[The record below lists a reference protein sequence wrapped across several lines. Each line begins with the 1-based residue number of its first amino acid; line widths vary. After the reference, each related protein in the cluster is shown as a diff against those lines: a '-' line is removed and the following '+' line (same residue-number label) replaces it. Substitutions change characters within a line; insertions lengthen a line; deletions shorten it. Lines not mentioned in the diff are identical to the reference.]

1 MYCHLDGSL
10 LPCLQLNNL
19 SWTRLRSDNV
29 TQVCSAVWCRWAK
42 WVPEVIQQVRGR
54 AGWLH
59 SPWCSLLFLPY
70 ERTLVVCFINFFLL
84 SVYQSKFFKSI
95 IHRTSLKICYSSVK
109 CVSLEQ
115 YYKREE
121 FFCIYSKGV
130 VIYIWKNILRNL
142 LLLYFIFF

>member
-19 SWTRLRSDNV
+19 SWTRLRSDNA
-29 TQVCSAVWCRWAK
+29 TQVRSSVWCRWAK

-95 IHRTSLKICYSSVK
+95 IHRTSLKICKMCITRTVLQKRIILLHLQQRCCYIYLK
-109 CVSLEQ
+109 KYLEKPTFIVF
-115 YYKREE
+115 YY
-121 FFCIYSKGV
+121 F
-130 VIYIWKNILRNL
+130 
-142 LLLYFIFF
+142 